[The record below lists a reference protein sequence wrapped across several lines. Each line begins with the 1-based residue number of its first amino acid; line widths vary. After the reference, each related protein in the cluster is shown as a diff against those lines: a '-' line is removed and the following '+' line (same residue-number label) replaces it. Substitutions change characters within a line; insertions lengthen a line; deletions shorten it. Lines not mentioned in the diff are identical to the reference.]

1 MFLTISKLAW
11 WWVCVW
17 GRRWVLGS
25 FYDISTWDSLKKQ
38 NVVKALGSI
47 PEMQE
52 EMYAT
57 RF

>member
-1 MFLTISKLAW
+1 M
-11 WWVCVW
+11 
-17 GRRWVLGS
+17 LGS
-25 FYDISTWDSLKKQ
+25 FNDVSTWGILKKQ

-57 RF
+57 RC